1 MSTLN
6 PEEGV
11 SSRKW
16 MDVNIKNYEMFFFLQ
31 SDRVENVTV
40 WDKV

>member
-16 MDVNIKNYEMFFFLQ
+16 MDVNIKNYEMFFLQ